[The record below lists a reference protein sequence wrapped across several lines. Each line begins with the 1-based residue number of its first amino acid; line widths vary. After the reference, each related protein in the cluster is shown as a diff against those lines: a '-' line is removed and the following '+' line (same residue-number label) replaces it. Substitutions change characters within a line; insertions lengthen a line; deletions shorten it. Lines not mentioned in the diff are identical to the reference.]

1 MNNQQN
7 IIGLN
12 LDIDDNYLAQ
22 CIHQTVVAG
31 ISESLNGKNEIVS
44 QLVHDVLN
52 IKVDR
57 NGRVSHYA
65 SDNDQTLLEY
75 HVKSAIR
82 EIAKEELASIVESS
96 RPRISEAIRAE
107 LSRKEFMDDAVRSF
121 SRALTENLTRGW
133 NTSVDVK
140 FEVRDDG

>member
-1 MNNQQN
+1 MSKQQN

-22 CIHQTVVAG
+22 CIQQTVVAG

-52 IKVDR
+52 IKVDS
-57 NGRVSHYA
+57 NGRISSYA
-65 SDNDQTLLEY
+65 RDNDQTLLEY
-75 HVKSAIR
+75 HVKHAIR
-82 EIAKEELASIVESS
+82 EIAKEELANIVESS

-107 LSRKEFMDDAVRSF
+107 FSKFAQTIEAASVLIPVIASSRKR
-121 SRALTENLTRGW
+121 R
-133 NTSVDVK
+133 
-140 FEVRDDG
+140 